1 MCGLDPA
8 DVLMVEDDPGDVL
21 MVHLAAARVWL

>member
-8 DVLMVEDDPGDVL
+8 DVLMVGDDPGDAYLNRAVDWP
-21 MVHLAAARVWL
+21 AR